1 MLALFVIRRNTNRP
15 MALILGLMNFFTF
28 FLDKF
33 HKLLTML
40 YLDNMG
46 TMSMKKWNNEKEEPI
61 LQRADVSTPW

>member
-1 MLALFVIRRNTNRP
+1 